1 MTDLADL
8 FARLGPNLVQPLIVF
23 AVTAAAGFGVRLLLF
38 HSLRTWARRTPT
50 DIDDII
56 LAAFSAPAR
65 LWVVILAADLAVK
78 YAKLSDETIG
88 NVDKALLLLWVL
100 SLTLAASKLF
110 TSLFA
115 RYGSSFKGAAPVTTL
130 AQNLIRLVVVSIGVL
145 LMLNAIGV
153 SITPMLTALGVGGL
167 ALALGM
173 QETLANL
180 FAGFFVSIAGNV
192 RIGDYIKLNS
202 GEEGYV
208 ADITW
213 RATTLR
219 MLSHNLI
226 IIPNA
231 NLARALVTNYSL
243 PETRMSATVPI
254 NVSLA
259 SDPERVE
266 RVLQDEAARAI
277 GEVPGLLA
285 EPAPFARLTSGF
297 GDYALQFTV
306 FVTVEDFVAQ
316 FPVQH
321 ELRKRIFRRL
331 AAEGIEIPIPT
342 RALVVDGRPKN
353 VVPPKS

>member
-23 AVTAAAGFGVRLLLF
+23 AVTAAAGFAVRLLLF

-78 YAKLSDETIG
+78 YAKLSEETIG

-115 RYGSSFKGAAPVTTL
+115 RYGASFKGAAPVTTL
-130 AQNLIRLVVVSIGVL
+130 GQNLIRLVVVSIGVL

-153 SITPMLTALGVGGL
+153 SITPILTALGVGGL
-167 ALALGM
+167 AVALGM

-192 RIGDYIKLNS
+192 RIGDYIRVNT

-219 MLSHNLI
+219 MLANNLI
-226 IIPNA
+226 VIPNSK
-231 NLARALVTNYSL
+231 LAQAMVTNFSL
-243 PETRMSATVPI
+243 PERRLSVPVPV
-254 NVSLA
+254 NVSYGN
-259 SDPERVE
+259 DPDRVE
-266 RVLQDEAARAI
+266 RVLEDEGKGAVGA
-277 GEVPGLLA
+277 VPGLLA
-285 EPAPFARLTSGF
+285 EPAPVARFAPGF
-297 GDYALQFTV
+297 GDYALGFTLYV
-306 FVTVEDFVAQ
+306 WVEDFVAQ
-316 FPVQH
+316 FGVQH
-321 ELRKRIFRRL
+321 ELRKRILKRL
-331 AAEGIEIPIPT
+331 AAEGIEIPT
-342 RALVVDGRPKN
+342 RALLADARPKGTG
-353 VVPPKS
+353 PKAS